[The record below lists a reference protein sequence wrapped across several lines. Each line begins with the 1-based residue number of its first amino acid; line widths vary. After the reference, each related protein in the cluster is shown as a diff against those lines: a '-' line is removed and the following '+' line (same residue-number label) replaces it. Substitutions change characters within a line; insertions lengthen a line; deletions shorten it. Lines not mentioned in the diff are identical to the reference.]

1 MIPPWLTWE
10 AARRVAPFIIGAL
23 IILGLFG
30 VVAGYGHTKYK
41 AGFTA
46 AEAEYKPKLVACAA
60 DLGKA
65 TDANR
70 AAEQAIKQLK
80 LAYGD
85 LELAVKQLEARERVA
100 RLRGEQIAA
109 ELARKEKVF
118 LQEAARLQAII
129 EGPRA
134 LTPEEACKG
143 AELILTE
150 EARLRVGRISK

>member
-1 MIPPWLTWE
+1 MVPAWLTWE
-10 AARRVAPFIIGAL
+10 AARRAVPFIVGAL
-23 IILGLFG
+23 CVLGAVG
-30 VVAGYGHTKYK
+30 VVVGYGHTKYK

-60 DLGKA
+60 DRDKA
-65 TDANR
+65 FEANR

-150 EARLRVGRISK
+150 EARLRVGRISQ